1 MNPKSALLLLLPFPL
16 LAAGVDL
23 DVRVADE
30 LGRPIAG
37 AEVACDWV
45 PRLSPDPWNQPHR
58 REPAR
63 TLADERGRARLSGR
77 HALDHLAVTV
87 RAEGYYAASRRLAAR
102 DQIVRVALL
111 QQGPRVESARVE
123 VLTSSLPQDGSQ
135 QAFDLELG
143 AFLPPLGVGRR
154 ADVLLSGS
162 CPSSRLPAGS
172 RAVFSDTLRLVF
184 LDARAGHVPT
194 PRPGQE
200 GFAQSI
206 QPFLADSLLH
216 GIEHPLEAPAE
227 GYQAELTYLLARTV
241 EAPPPGDLAW
251 VRPAPGV
258 VPAPG
263 RIGSPQWIFRIRPGP
278 AALHGVIT
286 DFGWVEDGRLRLRY
300 RISLEPGNPS
310 LEFDAPPPR

>member
-1 MNPKSALLLLLPFPL
+1 MKNPLALAFLLPFPL
-16 LAAGVDL
+16 LAAVVDL

-37 AEVACDWV
+37 AEVDCEWV

-58 REPAR
+58 RVRAS
-63 TLADERGRARLSGR
+63 AQSDESGRAKLSGQ
-77 HALDHLAVTV
+77 HVLDHLVVTA
-87 RAEGYYAASRRLAAR
+87 RAEGYYAVSRRLVAR
-102 DQIVRVALL
+102 DQIVRLALL

-135 QAFDLELG
+135 HPFDLEMG

-154 ADVLLSGS
+154 ADALLSGS
-162 CPSSRLPAGS
+162 CPSSRLSAGS

-184 LDARAGHVPT
+184 LDARAGHLPS
-194 PRPGQE
+194 PRPGQQ

-216 GIEHPLEAPAE
+216 GIEHPLEAPTE
-227 GYQAELTYLLARTV
+227 GYQAELIYLLARTV

-263 RIGSPQWIFRIRPGP
+263 RIGSPQWVFRIRPGP

-286 DFGWVEDGRLRLRY
+286 DFGWIEDGRLRLRY

-310 LEFDAPPPR
+310 LEFDAPRR